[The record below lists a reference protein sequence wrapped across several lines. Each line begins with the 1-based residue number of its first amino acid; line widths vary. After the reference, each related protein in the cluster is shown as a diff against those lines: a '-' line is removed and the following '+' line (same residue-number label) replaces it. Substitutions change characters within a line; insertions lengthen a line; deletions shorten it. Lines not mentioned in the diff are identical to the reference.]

1 MKSKFC
7 PFCGE
12 RTILKEI
19 GDEGAVPYCASCGC
33 ALFDSPRP
41 CVIVLAVNEKDEA
54 VLIRQ
59 SYVSEKYPVCVAGYI
74 KPRDRAEETAARE
87 LLEETGLRAESLRYI
102 GSYPHTAKELLM
114 LGFAVRVKKAPFFLS
129 KEVDAAAWYSPEDA
143 LTAVKPGGA
152 GQSLVRDCVERDGAG
167 NLHFLKV

>member
-7 PFCGE
+7 PFCGK
-12 RTILKEI
+12 RTVLKEI

-59 SYVSEKYPVCVAGYI
+59 SYVSEKRSVCVAGYI
-74 KPRDRAEETAARE
+74 KPGERAEETAARE

-102 GSYPHTAKELLM
+102 GSYPHTEKELLM
-114 LGFAVRVKKAPFFLS
+114 LGLRQ
-129 KEVDAAAWYSPEDA
+129 
-143 LTAVKPGGA
+143 G
-152 GQSLVRDCVERDGAG
+152 
-167 NLHFLKV
+167 

>member
-7 PFCGE
+7 PFCGK
-12 RTILKEI
+12 RTVLKEI

-59 SYVSEKYPVCVAGYI
+59 SYVSKKRSVCVAGYI
-74 KPRDRAEETAARE
+74 KPGERAEETAVRE
-87 LLEETGLRAESLRYI
+87 LLEETGLCAESLRYI
-102 GSYPHTAKELLM
+102 GSYPHTEKELLM
-114 LGFAVRVKKAPFFLS
+114 LGFAARVKKRRFFFQKRSMLQHGTRRRMRLKRLS
-129 KEVDAAAWYSPEDA
+129 RAARDNRLSRTVWNG
-143 LTAVKPGGA
+143 TA
-152 GQSLVRDCVERDGAG
+152 QEICT
-167 NLHFLKV
+167 F

>member
-7 PFCGE
+7 PFCGK
-12 RTILKEI
+12 RTVLKEI

-59 SYVSEKYPVCVAGYI
+59 SYVSEKRSVCVAGYI
-74 KPRDRAEETAARE
+74 KPGERAEETAARE

-102 GSYPHTAKELLM
+102 GSYPHTEKELLM
-114 LGFAVRVKKAPFFLS
+114 LGFAARVKKAPFFIS
-129 KEVDAAAWYSPEDA
+129 K
-143 LTAVKPGGA
+143 
-152 GQSLVRDCVERDGAG
+152 
-167 NLHFLKV
+167 

>member
-12 RTILKEI
+12 KTVLKEI

-74 KPRDRAEETAARE
+74 KPRERAEETAARE

-114 LGFAVRVKKAPFFLS
+114 LGFAARVKKRRFFFQKRSMPQHGTRRRMRLQRLS
-129 KEVDAAAWYSPEDA
+129 RAARDNGLSGTVWNG
-143 LTAVKPGGA
+143 TA
-152 GQSLVRDCVERDGAG
+152 QEIYT
-167 NLHFLKV
+167 F